1 MGCMTEPAIVVC
13 GWCRTVQSP
22 GPCEQELASVNVEL
36 LARRD
41 NPLVTQTI
49 CPVCAR
55 SLLEAVAD
63 RRAA

>member
-1 MGCMTEPAIVVC
+1 MGRMTESAIVVC

-22 GPCEQELASVNVEL
+22 APCEQELASVNVEL

-41 NPLVTQTI
+41 NPRVTHTI

>member
-1 MGCMTEPAIVVC
+1 MGPMTESAIVVC

-22 GPCEQELASVNVEL
+22 GPCEQELASVHVEL

-41 NPLVTQTI
+41 NPLVTHTI

>member
-1 MGCMTEPAIVVC
+1 MRSVTEPVIVVC
-13 GWCRTVQSP
+13 GWCRTVQTP
-22 GPCEQELASVNVEL
+22 GPCEQELASINVEL

-41 NPLVTQTI
+41 SPLVTHTI

-55 SLLEAVAD
+55 SLLEAAAD

>member
-1 MGCMTEPAIVVC
+1 MTESAIVVC

-22 GPCEQELASVNVEL
+22 GPCEQGLASVNVEL

-41 NPLVTQTI
+41 NPRVTHTI